1 MPGPEFEVTIHDIAF
16 GGNGVGRLPDGR
28 AAFVP
33 GVIIGEK
40 VRLAITRERNR
51 FVEARLLEVLE
62 PSPHRV
68 TPPCPYYGRCGGC
81 FYQHLAYDEQLA
93 IKRNQVAQ
101 VLRRIGGFDQVPE
114 VAVVSS
120 PQEYGF
126 RNRVTIHA
134 KHGRAGFFARQSHD
148 LVEVE
153 QCLLAAPPVNEKLR
167 RLRADI
173 RAGKLEDG
181 AYVVSLRPRSFFE
194 QTNDEVAGA
203 LVEYARRAVG
213 HDCGQIVDAYCGAGF
228 FAHAL
233 VGHAPRIIGIEIN
246 EKAIAKAQSQAGET
260 ERYLAADV
268 AQVLGEILAE
278 GGDEMAAKT
287 LVVLDPPA
295 AGLSARVVDHLLS
308 AKPARL
314 LYVSCHPAT
323 LARDLK
329 GLAAHYDLDTVTAFD
344 MFPQTAEIEVMVT
357 LRKK

>member
-1 MPGPEFEVTIHDIAF
+1 MPGQEFDVAIHDVAF
-16 GGNGVGRLPDGR
+16 GGNGVARLPDGR

-33 GVIIGEK
+33 GVITGEK
-40 VRLAITRERNR
+40 ARIIITRERNR

-62 PSPHRV
+62 PSPQRV
-68 TPPCPYYGRCGGC
+68 PPPCPYYGRCGGC
-81 FYQHLAYDEQLA
+81 TYQHIAYAEQLA
-93 IKRNQVAQ
+93 IKRGQVEQ
-101 VLRRIGGFDQVPE
+101 VLRRIGGFASVPE
-114 VAVVSS
+114 VAVVAS

-134 KHGRAGFFARQSHD
+134 KGGRAGFFARQSHD
-148 LVEVE
+148 LVEIE
-153 QCLLAAPPVNEKLR
+153 QCLLAAPAVNEKLP
-167 RLRADI
+167 RLRAEI

-181 AYVVSLRPRSFFE
+181 AYVVSQRARSFFE
-194 QTNDEVAGA
+194 QTNDAVAAA
-203 LVEYARRAVG
+203 LVERARQVVG
-213 HDCGQIVDAYCGAGF
+213 DDCEQIVDAYCGAGF
-228 FAHAL
+228 FARAL

-246 EKAIAKAQSQAGET
+246 EKAIAKARSEAGET

-278 GGDEMAAKT
+278 GGVETAAKT

-295 AGLSARVVDHLLS
+295 AGLSARVVDHLL
-308 AKPARL
+308 AAQPARL

-329 GLAAHYDLDTVTAFD
+329 GLAAHYMLDSVTAFD

-357 LRKK
+357 LRRK